1 MEDIENI
8 FIKKILPKRAD
19 CGALRTEICTEC
31 LQMRIPIKLRIAWDD
46 FQHIFNK
53 HSVGNETKRSAFATL
68 LSIGI
73 TMPLKPGPFSAAKQT
88 SEGETIWLLA
98 CQTVVHF
105 SLTKG
110 FSACKTLEIVV
121 IDVWTSDIYSSNCS
135 F

>member
-8 FIKKILPKRAD
+8 FTKKILPKRAD
-19 CGALRTEICTEC
+19 CGALRTEIRTEC
-31 LQMRIPIKLRIAWDD
+31 LQMRSPIELRIAWGD
-46 FQHIFNK
+46 FQHTFNK
-53 HSVGNETKRSAFATL
+53 HSVGNETQRSAFATL

-73 TMPLKPGPFSAAKQT
+73 TTPLKPGPFSAAQQT
-88 SEGETIWLLA
+88 SEGETIRLLA
-98 CQTVVHF
+98 GQTGVHF

-121 IDVWTSDIYSSNCS
+121 IDVWMSDICSSNCS